1 MNADC
6 VELDST
12 ASETL
17 TSETII
23 STNLQFETPE
33 NVLLNHR
40 PAGPGT
46 RFIAW
51 FTDQIFLLLLML
63 VTGILLIILGVT
75 FEETLRTELREL
87 VRYFDSE
94 GDVDPRSAIMVA
106 IGVFLLVWGLG
117 SFVYFTAS
125 ELFMRGQTPGKRMC
139 QIRVV
144 NLAGFSLNAGSV
156 FLRNIFRV
164 ADNLPFLWI
173 VPVLSSR
180 GQRLGDM
187 VAGTCVVSDVVEA
200 LSEVRSELSDRKA
213 IDGTFRFDFG
223 KLSKLMPTDFE
234 AVERIL
240 DRWESLS
247 EVQRRELL
255 DKVVPSLCRKLEME
269 EPAQTQRLTF
279 LEDLLSAEYR
289 RQDRKLR

>member
-6 VELDST
+6 VEAGGT
-12 ASETL
+12 VPETL
-17 TSETII
+17 TSEPII
-23 STNLQFETPE
+23 SNHLQFETPE
-33 NVLLNHR
+33 NVQLNHR

-51 FTDQIFLLLLML
+51 FTDQVFLLLLML
-63 VTGILLIILGVT
+63 VMGIVLVVLGVA
-75 FEETLRTELREL
+75 FEETLRTEIRDL
-87 VRYFDSE
+87 VKYFDSAGE
-94 GDVDPRSAIMVA
+94 VDPQSVIMVA
-106 IGVFLLVWGLG
+106 IGVFLLIWGLG

-144 NLAGFSLNAGSV
+144 NLAGFSLDAGSV

-200 LSEVRSELSDRKA
+200 LSEVRSELADRKA
-213 IDGTFRFDFG
+213 IEGTFRFDLG
-223 KLSKLMPTDFE
+223 KLSKLVPTDFD

-240 DRWESLS
+240 DRWESLK
-247 EVQRRELL
+247 EVQRCELL

-269 EPAQTQRLTF
+269 EPPEVQRLTF